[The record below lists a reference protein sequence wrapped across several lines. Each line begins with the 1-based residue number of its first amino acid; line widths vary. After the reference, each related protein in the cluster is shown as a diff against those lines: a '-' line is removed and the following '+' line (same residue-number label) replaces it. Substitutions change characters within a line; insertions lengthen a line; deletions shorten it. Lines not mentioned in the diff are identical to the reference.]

1 MPNTVKNPALAWI
14 SVRHLQHM
22 IARGEA
28 AGVQVDELMAE
39 AGIARATLADADG
52 LVPMSAIESMLDSLS
67 RRFPDP
73 LVGLHLASDIQPAT
87 FGAIGY
93 VFQSCSTFADVIE
106 IVVRYSG
113 LLSNIGTTSL
123 HFGPGIAEI
132 RWECSTGST
141 AFRRQ
146 ATEYVL
152 GAFVVISRLLL
163 PEQKGLLKAVNF
175 SHARPEDN
183 NRVRDYFSFFQAPVY
198 FSRPDASVIFPVS
211 ALKLRLPHGDA
222 VIKDLLERHA
232 LELLRQRSTEVSL
245 ADEVKHLITVMI
257 IDGIP
262 AKEAIAAQLGISGRS
277 LHRKLQDA
285 GHSYRELLDAVRHDM
300 ACQRLREGKDSIND
314 IAGHLGFSSHQAFLR
329 WFRQSTGQT
338 PGEFRKQ
345 EKNSDAR

>member
-22 IARGEA
+22 ITRGEA
-28 AGVQVDELMAE
+28 AGVRVDELLDE
-39 AGIARATLADADG
+39 AGLSRANLADADG
-52 LVPMSAIESMLDSLS
+52 LIPMTAVEAMLASLS
-67 RRFPDP
+67 KRFPDP

-87 FGAIGY
+87 FGALGY
-93 VFQSCSTFADVIE
+93 IFQSCSTFADVIE
-106 IVVRYSG
+106 VVVRYSG

-123 HFGPGIAEI
+123 HFAPGTAEI
-132 RWECSTGST
+132 RWACSTGSPL
-141 AFRRQ
+141 FQRQ

-163 PEQKGLLKAVNF
+163 PDHKELVKAVNF
-175 SHARPEDN
+175 VHARPDDLRRTRE
-183 NRVRDYFSFFQAPVY
+183 YFSFFQAPVY
-198 FSRPDASVIFPVS
+198 FSKPYSSLIVPLTS
-211 ALKLRLPHGDA
+211 LKLKLPHGDA
-222 VIKDLLERHA
+222 VIRELLERHA
-232 LELLRQRSTEVSL
+232 LALLRQRSTEVSL
-245 ADEVKHLITVMI
+245 ADEVKHLIKVMI

-285 GHSYRELLDAVRHDM
+285 GSSYRELLDAVRHDI
-300 ACQRLREGKDSIND
+300 ACQRLRDTRDSIND

-329 WFRQSTGQT
+329 WFRQNTGMT

-345 EKNSDAR
+345 EKTPDAT